1 MRSDTRD
8 GFGKLVS
15 QAVAVPLQRLVV
27 DLCCSVLLWSSTPS
41 RDSHNPLGQGQSTCA
56 QARSHPGVRRRD
68 KTLRERPHCLLL
80 LVLETPRG
88 PPCPVCCHQ
97 LSPAPAVPVQTHLP
111 SLGTASAGRGWHRP
125 AWGTPPHFL
134 FSWALPSG
142 GQAESVGSP
151 KAGERVT
158 LIPRGHRHCHS
169 TTATPQ
175 EYTPQEAGRC
185 VQVGTGQ
192 VLAPECR
199 SRGDRCT
206 PCTLTAS

>member
-41 RDSHNPLGQGQSTCA
+41 RDSHDPLGQGQNTCA

-125 AWGTPPHFL
+125 AWGTPLPTAFFVL
-134 FSWALPSG
+134 MGTPQWRAGRKCGVSQGWGEGDPDTKRSQALP
-142 GQAESVGSP
+142 
-151 KAGERVT
+151 
-158 LIPRGHRHCHS
+158 
-169 TTATPQ
+169 
-175 EYTPQEAGRC
+175 
-185 VQVGTGQ
+185 
-192 VLAPECR
+192 
-199 SRGDRCT
+199 
-206 PCTLTAS
+206 

>member
-1 MRSDTRD
+1 MTCAARCFSGAPLPQGTATTHWGRARAPAPRPGATQGSGGGTRHS
-8 GFGKLVS
+8 GKDPIAFCSLCWKHQEARPALSAATSSHLRPLYLYKPTS
-15 QAVAVPLQRLVV
+15 QAWAQPLRGEDGTDQ
-27 DLCCSVLLWSSTPS
+27 
-41 RDSHNPLGQGQSTCA
+41 
-56 QARSHPGVRRRD
+56 PGA
-68 KTLRERPHCLLL
+68 PH
-80 LVLETPRG
+80 
-88 PPCPVCCHQ
+88 
-97 LSPAPAVPVQTHLP
+97 S
-111 SLGTASAGRGWHRP
+111 
-125 AWGTPPHFL
+125 PPHFL